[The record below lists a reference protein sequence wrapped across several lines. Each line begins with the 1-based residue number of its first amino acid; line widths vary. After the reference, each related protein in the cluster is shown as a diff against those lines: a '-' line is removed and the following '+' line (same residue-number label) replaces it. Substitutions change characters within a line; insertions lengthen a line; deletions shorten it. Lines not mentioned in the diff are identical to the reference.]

1 MLVDFEQFFPR
12 RGNTAEAWK
21 VQQQWQLFDRCFCR
35 RLARQATHMGW
46 QVVSAEH
53 PLKMSGLDVS
63 SRAAVSEP
71 LDRFL
76 RISKKQVR
84 AALSK
89 VIRSLRSEF

>member
-1 MLVDFEQFFPR
+1 
-12 RGNTAEAWK
+12 
-21 VQQQWQLFDRCFCR
+21 
-35 RLARQATHMGW
+35 MGW

-76 RISKKQVR
+76 RISKKQVH